1 VRQESA
7 FDERVPTLSSTVVGS
22 GPRLVFVH
30 GFTQTGRSWGPV
42 AQELAK
48 SYEVTTIDL
57 PGHGASA
64 NVNAADLDEAGRL
77 VAITGGP
84 GTYVGY
90 SMGGRV
96 ALHAAFADP
105 GVVERLVLVGTS
117 PGIHDNDER
126 AARLDSDMSLADRL
140 DGSSNEQ
147 LTLDEFLSQWLSQ
160 PLFSHLEPSVA
171 GLDARRQNTT
181 AGLAR
186 ALRTLG
192 TGTQRYDPERL
203 VALEMPV
210 LILAGERDERYV
222 TVGRE
227 LAELIGKNARF
238 ESLNGVGHA
247 APFEDP
253 IGFASSIESWL
264 VETQP

>member
-1 VRQESA
+1 MA
-7 FDERVPTLSSTVVGS
+7 K
-22 GPRLVFVH
+22 
-30 GFTQTGRSWGPV
+30 
-42 AQELAK
+42 ELAK

-64 NVNAADLDEAGRL
+64 DINASDLDEAGRL
-77 VAITGGP
+77 VASAGGTA
-84 GTYVGY
+84 TYVGY

-105 GVVERLVLVGTS
+105 SVVERLVLVSTS
-117 PGIHDNDER
+117 PGITDEYAR
-126 AARLDSDMSLADRL
+126 AARLESDMALAGRL
-140 DGSSNEQ
+140 DGASKEQ

-160 PLFSHLEPSVA
+160 PLFSHLEPGAA

-192 TGTQRYDPERL
+192 TGTQRFDPERL

-210 LILAGERDERYV
+210 LILCGGRDERYV
-222 TVGRE
+222 TIGRE
-227 LAELIGKNARF
+227 LAQLIGKNARF

-253 IGFASSIESWL
+253 VGFATLIEGWL
-264 VETQP
+264 EATQR